1 MMYEPEQISRSERPI
16 NGLMAYGNLV
26 YVLILAEQ
34 DHKLKRQ
41 RMFSQQVKALSIK
54 ADGLTLMPR
63 VKRTDRHGS
72 SDLHT
77 APQQVTPCSSTEM
90 NK

>member
-1 MMYEPEQISRSERPI
+1 MYEPEQINRSERPI

-34 DHKLKRQ
+34 DYKFKRQ
-41 RMFSQQVKALSIK
+41 RIFSQQVKALSIK

-63 VKRTDRHGS
+63 VKRTDRHGLS

-77 APQQVTPCSSTEM
+77 APQQVTPCSSTEI